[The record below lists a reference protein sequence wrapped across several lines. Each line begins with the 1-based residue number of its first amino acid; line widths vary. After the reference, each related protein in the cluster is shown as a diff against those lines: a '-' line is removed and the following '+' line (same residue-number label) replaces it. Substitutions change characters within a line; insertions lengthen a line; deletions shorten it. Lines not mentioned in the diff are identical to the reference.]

1 MRVGGALRH
10 SFERLVQR
18 PRVGIRID
26 QDERPPGV
34 DRDRQQR
41 EAGRIERRLALRA
54 RSTPE
59 RPVELVGPSVVRT
72 LQGLPAAGSLCNEM
86 ASVAAD
92 VHKAAQLPVTGSGH
106 DDGDV
111 ACHRGEEAP
120 GLRDL
125 VRPPRVL
132 PGGCEDALALELEED
147 RIRVPRGRQRPA
159 FLERMIEGGR
169 AVAGCE
175 V

>member
-1 MRVGGALRH
+1 MA
-10 SFERLVQR
+10 
-18 PRVGIRID
+18 
-26 QDERPPGV
+26 
-34 DRDRQQR
+34 
-41 EAGRIERRLALRA
+41 
-54 RSTPE
+54 
-59 RPVELVGPSVVRT
+59 PVT
-72 LQGLPAAGSLCNEM
+72 
-86 ASVAAD
+86 AD

-106 DDGDV
+106 DDRDV

-175 V
+175 VCDDGPDCPVSQDIVTLSRGSRRISNLRTRNE